1 MDNIQHSK
9 SNIQNFSEFYH
20 KKTGLTVGVNK
31 VLFSEQ
37 TPYQKVEVF
46 ETDTWGNLMTI
57 DGMVMLS
64 EKDEFVYHEMLAH
77 VGMFAH
83 PNPEKVLI
91 IGGGDG
97 GTAREVLRHPSVKK
111 VDMVEIDE
119 AVVRASKEF
128 LPEVGAW
135 DDPRLS
141 VLFEDGIAFVKNAE
155 AEYDVVI
162 IDGSDPVGPAEG
174 LFEKEFFEF
183 CFSALKENGILTGQ
197 TESPWVEEYHSSIKQ
212 VFDALRHVF
221 THSYMYLGFIPLYP
235 AGMWSFAFASKG
247 IRPDE
252 EGVQNRIQSGMKEFG
267 EQLKYYNEAVHQGSF
282 ALPNFVADIIR

>member
-1 MDNIQHSK
+1 MSK
-9 SNIQNFSEFYH
+9 VYNEYYH

-83 PNPEKVLI
+83 PNPDKVLI

-97 GTAREVLRHPSVKK
+97 GTAREVLRHPYVKQ

-135 DDPRLS
+135 EDPRLN
-141 VLFEDGIAFVKNAE
+141 VLFEDGIAFVKNAQV
-155 AEYDVVI
+155 EYDVVI

-174 LFEKEFFEF
+174 LFEKEFFEY
-183 CFSALKENGILTGQ
+183 CYSALKEDGILTGQ
-197 TESPWVEEYHSSIKQ
+197 TESPWVEEYHPSIKQ
-212 VFDALRHVF
+212 VFDALSEVF
-221 THSYMYLGFIPLYP
+221 AKSSMYLGFIPLYP

-247 IRPDE
+247 IDANSKE
-252 EGVQNRIQSGMKEFG
+252 VLERIDAGLQEFNDDM
-267 EQLKYYNEAVHQGSF
+267 KYYNRSVHQGSF